1 MRLLPVLGAAVA
13 LLAGIGGARLLAAAE
28 MTSVIIVDD
37 PRPVAKWGFAPV
49 TRRIQ
54 PDTWVTWS
62 NDGYDA
68 HSVTAVDGLFD
79 SGDLGP
85 SEGFSFYFSE
95 PGTFAYVCSL
105 HPWMTGRIVVGEPSA
120 VSDQPSAVSDQQSVD
135 DGSSTTEERPVED
148 ELISPG

>member
-1 MRLLPVLGAAVA
+1 MKLLPVLGVAVG
-13 LLAGIGGARLLAAAE
+13 LLAGTGGARVLAAAE

-79 SGDLGP
+79 SGDLNP

-105 HPWMTGRIVVGEPSA
+105 HPWMTGRIVVGDVLVAE
-120 VSDQPSAVSDQQSVD
+120 SDAPPD
-135 DGSSTTEERPVED
+135 DEDVETPED
-148 ELISPG
+148 ALP